1 MPENK
6 VTLNGIKQWDD
17 VCKSYVNLGL
27 AELIKDTSNS
37 GSADYVKVYNVF
49 VGPELDLKKVCWR
62 LHFDERPGAESHL
75 RVSDYGMEVMLKS
88 ITLMVALRKLNM
100 KLSNGDKYD
109 FEKLRKVMEEAL
121 VIVEKR
127 NSKEVGHG
135 HLIETRKT

>member
-6 VTLNGIKQWDD
+6 VTLNGIKQWDS
-17 VCKSYVNLGL
+17 VCQSYVNLGL
-27 AELIKDTSNS
+27 AELIKDTSKS

-49 VGPELDLKKVCWR
+49 IGSGLDFKRVCWR
-62 LHFDERPGAESHL
+62 LHFDERFGAESHL

-100 KLSNGDKYD
+100 KLSNNGKYD

-121 VIVEKR
+121 VIVENRK
-127 NSKEVGHG
+127 NKEVIGHV
-135 HLIETRKT
+135 TRRKSVK